1 MSCGRP
7 ALIDINIRPAM
18 PVVKPCRQLAM
29 GTPTM
34 RIFKIG
40 SAQGQVKMIYRVQTY
55 LQKHLSITAAG
66 VLSALL
72 IGISFMGAGPA
83 QGQTPGPQRFTFAVI
98 GDLGYYAEQEPWV
111 DNVFADLN
119 RNDALAFVVH
129 VGDLSRPALGCTNEM
144 LSRRLAQFRASAHP
158 VVFTPG
164 DNDWTDCHEP
174 TVKGADPFERLANL
188 RTMFFAGEQ
197 SLGRRTMPLAR
208 QSQDLSF
215 AKYRENVRWD
225 HGGVTFV
232 TLHVVGSNN
241 GLGRVPEGDAEY
253 TERNK
258 ANLAWLRQAF
268 THARAS
274 NSRAVVVLQQ
284 ANIFPLFPP
293 FPGKPRE
300 PSGYAELH
308 ALLEQETAA
317 FAKPVVLVHG
327 DSHYF
332 RIDNPFFIRPPRGTA
347 GVPSL
352 ANFLRV
358 ETFGAPNHHWVQV
371 IVDPSDPGVFSFQP
385 RTVAANVGKR

>member
-1 MSCGRP
+1 MSRCGY
-7 ALIDINIRPAM
+7 ALIEINSQPAI
-18 PVVKPCRQLAM
+18 PQPTLSRLASH
-29 GTPTM
+29 TPTM
-34 RIFKIG
+34 RFFNRIFSKGQATMIG
-40 SAQGQVKMIYRVQTY
+40 KMEALLRKRI
-55 LQKHLSITAAG
+55 SITAAG
-66 VLSALL
+66 VLGAVL
-72 IGISFMGAGPA
+72 IGISFVGAPPA
-83 QGQTPGPQRFTFAVI
+83 QGQAPTPQRFTFALI

-111 DNVFADLN
+111 ENVLADLN
-119 RNDALAFVVH
+119 RNAGLAFVVH
-129 VGDLSRPALGCTNEM
+129 VGDLSRPALSCKNEM
-144 LSRRLAQFRASAHP
+144 LSRRLEQFQASAHP

-174 TVKGADPFERLANL
+174 AVKGTDPFERLANL
-188 RTMFFAGEQ
+188 RKMFFAGEQ
-197 SLGRRTMPLAR
+197 SLGRRTMPLTR
-208 QSQDLSF
+208 QSQDPAF

-225 HGGVTFV
+225 LGGVTFV

-253 TERNK
+253 AERNK
-258 ANLAWLRQAF
+258 ANLAWLSQGFA
-268 THARAS
+268 HAKAN

-300 PSGYAELH
+300 PSGYSDLH

-332 RIDNPFFIRPPRGTA
+332 RIDNPYFIRPPRGTA
-347 GVPSL
+347 GVPSI

-358 ETFGAPNHHWVQV
+358 ETFGTPNHHWVQV
-371 IVDPSDPGVFSFQP
+371 TVDANDPGVFSFQP
-385 RTVAANVGKR
+385 RSVAANVGKR

>member
-1 MSCGRP
+1 MVGRMRPFSRKRLSAACAALGALVIGLVCLGALP
-7 ALIDINIRPAM
+7 ALS
-18 PVVKPCRQLAM
+18 Q
-29 GTPTM
+29 
-34 RIFKIG
+34 
-40 SAQGQVKMIYRVQTY
+40 
-55 LQKHLSITAAG
+55 
-66 VLSALL
+66 
-72 IGISFMGAGPA
+72 GPA
-83 QGQTPGPQRFTFAVI
+83 PQRFTFAVI

-129 VGDLSRPALGCTNEM
+129 VGDLSRPALSCTNEM

-158 VVFTPG
+158 LIFTPG

-174 TVKGADPFERLANL
+174 AVKGADPFERLANL

-197 SLGRRTMPLAR
+197 SLGRRTIPLTR
-208 QSQDLSF
+208 QSQDPAF
-215 AKYRENVRWD
+215 AKFRENVRWEY
-225 HGGVTFV
+225 GGVTFV

-253 TERNK
+253 AERNK
-258 ANLAWLRQAF
+258 ANLTWLSQGFA
-268 THARAS
+268 HARAN
-274 NSRAVVVLQQ
+274 NSRAVMVLQQ
-284 ANIFPLFPP
+284 ANIFPNFPP

-300 PSGYAELH
+300 PSGYSDLH
-308 ALLEQETAA
+308 ALLERETAA

-371 IVDPSDPGVFSFQP
+371 TADASDPAVFSFQA
-385 RTVAANVGKR
+385 RSVMANVGKR